1 MNEFDDREQPVQD
14 VGGDGGDHAAV
25 PGDPIPGAEQGYVE
39 PVRREREEPPLV
51 ERTLRDGSVT
61 PMAIYRPKGDPKAI
75 VVLFPGFGMGA
86 RYYWPMAQELRDR
99 GYAVLVSEL
108 RGQGGQTAR
117 ATRKSRWGYHDLAS
131 VDFPAAVAE
140 ARAQFEKDGERLPLY
155 LMCHSMGGQIGGLY
169 LARPEA
175 DVDGMITIGSG
186 TPHYIRFEGKE
197 FVRLCWGGPVMWVV
211 ATLLGYWPAGPWDL
225 ARYGRQSGRHVREWA
240 MFARNGRLRPRN
252 ADVNYERLTTRVTTP
267 VLMLSCDGDRDCTP
281 ASAIDLAS
289 RLPRA
294 ARYEF
299 IDERLGHNRWAR
311 EPEAVCDRLDR
322 WLTELSDDA
331 TIWP

>member
-1 MNEFDDREQPVQD
+1 
-14 VGGDGGDHAAV
+14 
-25 PGDPIPGAEQGYVE
+25 
-39 PVRREREEPPLV
+39 
-51 ERTLRDGSVT
+51 
-61 PMAIYRPKGDPKAI
+61 
-75 VVLFPGFGMGA
+75 
-86 RYYWPMAQELRDR
+86 
-99 GYAVLVSEL
+99 
-108 RGQGGQTAR
+108 
-117 ATRKSRWGYHDLAS
+117 
-131 VDFPAAVAE
+131 
-140 ARAQFEKDGERLPLY
+140 
-155 LMCHSMGGQIGGLY
+155 
-169 LARPEA
+169 
-175 DVDGMITIGSG
+175 
-186 TPHYIRFEGKE
+186 
-197 FVRLCWGGPVMWVV
+197 
-211 ATLLGYWPAGPWDL
+211 
-225 ARYGRQSGRHVREWA
+225 